1 MMKRIAQ
8 THAPATL
15 PQEAALLPALP
26 ARKSSKPR
34 NLMIPPPDLVFRP
47 VMAEAEPT
55 PKASQAAP
63 RRRGSAAGRAILH
76 AAGVSVPGVTA
87 MSRTFVQESS
97 YIE

>member
-1 MMKRIAQ
+1 M
-8 THAPATL
+8 
-15 PQEAALLPALP
+15 LPALP

-47 VMAEAEPT
+47 LAAEAET
-55 PKASQAAP
+55 ESKAPEATP

-87 MSRTFVQESS
+87 MSRTFVQESP
-97 YIE
+97 YID

>member
-8 THAPATL
+8 AHAPATL

-47 VMAEAEPT
+47 VVAED
-55 PKASQAAP
+55 ASKE
-63 RRRGSAAGRAILH
+63 RRRLGSAAGRAILH

-87 MSRTFVQESS
+87 MSRTFVQEST
-97 YIE
+97 YID

>member
-8 THAPATL
+8 AHAPATL

-47 VMAEAEPT
+47 VVAEDAS
-55 PKASQAAP
+55 KAPQVHPS
-63 RRRGSAAGRAILH
+63 RRGSAAGRAILH

-87 MSRTFVQESS
+87 MSRTFVQESP
-97 YIE
+97 YID